1 MNTMEVSRS
10 SVFVALIA
18 VGILLVG
25 LIAGLYAKDSSPPL
39 GSVTQGN
46 EYNSTTTR
54 STSAGTHWVAKTT
67 TNGGMCALGSIV
79 VASSSATTLTI
90 WNATSTTDSA
100 STTIATLKA
109 GVAEGTYTFD
119 AVCTRGVVVATPA
132 SFNGMYVVTWR

>member
-1 MNTMEVSRS
+1 MDTKQS
-10 SVFVALIA
+10 SVLAAIFATGALAI
-18 VGILLVG
+18 GLLIGVY
-25 LIAGLYAKDSSPPL
+25 LTRPDAPL